1 YADLSVAMCVAWAI
15 LTTSF
20 AKFVY
25 NPEARMGLGD
35 IELYPLGP
43 NELLPLKPKLG
54 LQSAEAVIYETVEPV
69 GKGKRKYPRATHL
82 IRPDPA
88 VSQFIRETDM
98 PNSAAGYRYQLL
110 SPAMQRIVGS
120 DARMESSAFPQARFR
135 EYWFHDYS
143 YNISG
148 KDVLMGDRNS
158 NWCYVVK
165 PHGRLYPRGRLIVTC
180 NGPSNIISD
189 TPNPWWH
196 GRYPFGMLR
205 PNVVPW
211 QLYGMSMMHSWCDLQ
226 DLVNK
231 IYAGVLNVIKKSVNP
246 TLYAPK
252 QAFTPDQWDKID
264 TGMPNL
270 RLAYNVQSPVEPKFA
285 NPPQLPGYVL
295 NMLMMIE
302 KEMDAQS
309 GTAAA
314 NQMVGKKQ
322 VPGKDTIDQIRDIYA
337 GPVRM
342 QGRNIEIFIR
352 ELGEMQ
358 VINMFQFFSKNERVH
373 IPGQNGAQGATFD
386 WKPKEMAGSTKA
398 EEHIKRFHFYLE
410 EGSLLSIQKAEKE
423 MKLYRLR

>member
-1 YADLSVAMCVAWAI
+1 WL
-15 LTTSF
+15 
-20 AKFVY
+20 
-25 NPEARMGLGD
+25 
-35 IELYPLGP
+35 
-43 NELLPLKPKLG
+43 
-54 LQSAEAVIYETVEPV
+54 
-69 GKGKRKYPRATHL
+69 
-82 IRPDPA
+82 
-88 VSQFIRETDM
+88 
-98 PNSAAGYRYQLL
+98 
-110 SPAMQRIVGS
+110 
-120 DARMESSAFPQARFR
+120 
-135 EYWFHDYS
+135 
-143 YNISG
+143 
-148 KDVLMGDRNS
+148 
-158 NWCYVVK
+158 
-165 PHGRLYPRGRLIVTC
+165 
-180 NGPSNIISD
+180 
-189 TPNPWWH
+189 
-196 GRYPFGMLR
+196 
-205 PNVVPW
+205 NVVPW

-398 EEHIKRFHFYLE
+398 EEHIKRFHFYLQ

-423 MKLYRLR
+423 MKLYRLRLMGDVDRRTLLRLSDSQLPVDQIEANLKKERAVNLGPMPMKGNKKGAGRGAPPPA